1 MRRNGDQSS
10 RYRRYT
16 ADSRRPLQR
25 SRPRPT
31 VEPASDSPLMTDTHA
46 SAAHHTLFETEH
58 LHQDLRKRSVRGA
71 AVTVSSQAARLL
83 LQVGGMAVLAR
94 LLLPADFGVYGK
106 TIALTGFITTIQ
118 TGGLSLA
125 TVQQAEINHGQV
137 STLFWLNALLGLT
150 AAALV
155 AGLSP
160 AMAWFY
166 KDPRV
171 LALGLAMA
179 GVVLISSLGV
189 QHRALLQRQM
199 RFTQK
204 VSGDLVALV
213 AGFAAAVLAAWLG
226 AGYWAFVVQ
235 QYTMALVTLA
245 MLYGF
250 CRWVPGLPR
259 RRSGVRPMVKL
270 GANQSASSILNFANR
285 NVDNVLIGRYISDAA
300 LGFYTLAYRLLL
312 LPIQQINAPLSSVML
327 PALSR
332 LQHQPKRFCR
342 FYYRALGAIVFV
354 GMPIV
359 CFLWVDARSVIELAL
374 GPKWLPTVPLFQALG
389 IAAFIGT
396 FNIAGNWVYTSLGR
410 TDRRLFWQAIA
421 TPVTLVAFFIGLP
434 WGALGIA
441 VSFSATRVLLVVPSL
456 NNAYRGTPVDLWTTA
471 KTLAR
476 PAATSIGVAFVLWS
490 LHQAT
495 GEWPAPWVFLDAVIY
510 GGLYLGAW
518 FAVASGRAHV
528 RDLLSVLDVLR
539 SRKR

>member
-1 MRRNGDQSS
+1 
-10 RYRRYT
+10 
-16 ADSRRPLQR
+16 
-25 SRPRPT
+25 
-31 VEPASDSPLMTDTHA
+31 MTDTHV
-46 SAAHHTLFETEH
+46 SAAHRLFETEH
-58 LHQDLRKRSVRGA
+58 LQQDLRKRSVRGA

-83 LQVGGMAVLAR
+83 LQVVGMAVLAR

-106 TIALTGFITTIQ
+106 TIALTGFITVIQ

-125 TVQQAEINHGQV
+125 TVQQAKISHGQV
-137 STLFWLNALLGLT
+137 STLFWLNAALGVT

-155 AGLSP
+155 AALSP

-171 LALGLAMA
+171 LAIGLAMA

-213 AGFAAAVLAAWLG
+213 AGFVAAVISASFG
-226 AGYWAFVVQ
+226 AGYWSFVVQ

-259 RRSGVRPMVKL
+259 RHSGVRPMVKI

-327 PALSR
+327 PTLSR
-332 LQHQPKRFCR
+332 LQHQPKRFAR

-359 CFLWVDARSVIELAL
+359 CFLLVDARQVIELAL
-374 GPKWLPTVPLFQALG
+374 GTKWLPTVPLFQALG
-389 IAAFIGT
+389 VAAFIGT
-396 FNIAGNWVYTSLGR
+396 FNFAGNWVYTSLGR
-410 TDRRLFWQAIA
+410 TDRRLFWQFIA

-434 WGALGIA
+434 WGAFGIA

-456 NNAYRGTPVDLWTTA
+456 QNAYRGTPVDLWTTA
-471 KTLAR
+471 RALAR
-476 PAATSIGVAFVLWS
+476 PAAASIGAGVVLWAIHS
-490 LHQAT
+490 MA
-495 GEWPAPWVFLDAVIY
+495 GDWPMQWIILDVAIY

-518 FAVASGRAHV
+518 LADSAGRAHV
-528 RDLLSVLDVLR
+528 RDLMSVLEELR
-539 SRKR
+539 TRKR

>member
-1 MRRNGDQSS
+1 MRRSGDPSCPD
-10 RYRRYT
+10 RRYT
-16 ADSRRPLQR
+16 AGSRQSLQR

-31 VEPASDSPLMTDTHA
+31 VEPASDPPMTDTHA
-46 SAAHHTLFETEH
+46 SAAHRILFETDH

-71 AVTVSSQAARLL
+71 AVTISSQAARLL
-83 LQVGGMAVLAR
+83 LQVGGMALLAR
-94 LLLPADFGVYGK
+94 LLLPEDFGVYGK

-125 TVQQAEINHGQV
+125 TVQQAQINHGQV
-137 STLFWLNALLGLT
+137 STLFWLNVLLGLT

-155 AGLSP
+155 AALSP

-171 LALGLAMA
+171 LAIGLAMA

-199 RFTQK
+199 RFMQK
-204 VSGDLVALV
+204 VSGDLLALLS
-213 AGFAAAVLAAWLG
+213 GFVAAVIAASMG
-226 AGYWAFVVQ
+226 AGYWSFVIQ
-235 QYTMALVTLA
+235 QYTMALVTLV

-359 CFLWVDARSVIELAL
+359 CFLWVDARSVIQIAL

-389 IAAFIGT
+389 VAAFIGT

-410 TDRRLFWQAIA
+410 TDRRLFWQGIA
-421 TPVTLVAFFIGLP
+421 TPVTLAAFFIGLP
-434 WGALGIA
+434 WGAFGIA

-456 NNAYRGTPVDLWTTA
+456 HNAYRGTPVDLWTTA

-476 PAATSIGVAFVLWS
+476 PAATSIGVAAILWG
-490 LHQAT
+490 LQHT
-495 GEWPAPWVFLDAVIY
+495 MTEWPVRWVFLDALIY

-518 FAVASGRAHV
+518 LVNASGRAHL
-528 RDLLSVLDVLR
+528 RDLMSVLEELR